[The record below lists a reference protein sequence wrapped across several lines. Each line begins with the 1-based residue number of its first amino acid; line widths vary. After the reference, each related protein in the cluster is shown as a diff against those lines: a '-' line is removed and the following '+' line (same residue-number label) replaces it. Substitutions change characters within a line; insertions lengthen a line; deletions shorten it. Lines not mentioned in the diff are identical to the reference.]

1 MEADDT
7 AMDKAGLYAGELTI
21 NVAEEIY
28 EKHLNGD
35 FPPDEVKPFSI
46 IKEMWSKKN
55 YYMYGFYEKGKGQRE
70 ETLCAYAFLLADHK
84 RKMLL
89 LDYFAVC
96 GQLRGS
102 GYGSCSLAMLR
113 EECADWNG
121 IMIEVEDDELPGL
134 DEETR
139 KVRQRRIAF
148 YKGADCQMTTTRSRL
163 WGVDYRIMVLPVM
176 DSQAG
181 EDMAGKVRSVYQCMY
196 DDAVLQK
203 RFAITAQ

>member
-1 MEADDT
+1 
-7 AMDKAGLYAGELTI
+7 MDKAGLYAGELTI

>member
-96 GQLRGS
+96 GQLRGL
-102 GYGSCSLAMLR
+102 GYGSCALAMLR
-113 EECADWNG
+113 EECADWSG

-181 EDMAGKVRSVYQCMY
+181 EDMAGKIRSVYQCMY

-203 RFAITAQ
+203 RFAITAK

>member
-163 WGVDYRIMVLPVM
+163 GGVDYRIMVLPVM

>member
-181 EDMAGKVRSVYQCMY
+181 EDMAGKIRSVYQCMY